1 MMKNN
6 LSMDIISACFSAD
19 KLSIAIVDTTGHYL
33 YVSPYW
39 MEMTG
44 IKSSDIIFH
53 KLFTYHMIPGSYF
66 DEVLHTKKPLFGQPL
81 MTPDTGGVVYANYY
95 PLFGEDHKLLGAMV
109 LTFLN
114 EQRVAMELSKK
125 VEDISGQLKTAQKYI
140 KDLEMEKYSIDQITG
155 KSECIKT
162 LKEEIRLAA
171 KNNSNV
177 LIEGESGSGKELVA
191 NAIHG
196 LSMRKDKRF
205 IRVNCS
211 AIPESLAESE
221 LFGYESGAFTGASKN
236 GKPGKFELADKGSLF
251 LDEIGQLP
259 LTTQPKLLRV
269 LQDHEVTRVGGTH
282 EVPIDARI
290 IAATNVSL
298 RQLVT
303 DGKFRLDLY
312 YRLNVFHIHVPP
324 LRDRKGDIPELIS
337 TLVARL
343 NRRLGT
349 NIHDIDAEVIT
360 RFKDYHWPGNIRE
373 LQNIL
378 EASIDRSNGHRLKIE
393 NLVPFDSFDYH
404 LDDVYNPVR
413 QTVIPGYLDLTAEQI
428 NAAIKNCGGNKTK
441 AAKMLGISRATLYN
455 KLKHSGNEI
464 MD

>member
-1 MMKNN
+1 
-6 LSMDIISACFSAD
+6 
-19 KLSIAIVDTTGHYL
+19 
-33 YVSPYW
+33 
-39 MEMTG
+39 
-44 IKSSDIIFH
+44 
-53 KLFTYHMIPGSYF
+53 
-66 DEVLHTKKPLFGQPL
+66 
-81 MTPDTGGVVYANYY
+81 
-95 PLFGEDHKLLGAMV
+95 MV
-109 LTFLN
+109 
-114 EQRVAMELSKK
+114 
-125 VEDISGQLKTAQKYI
+125 
-140 KDLEMEKYSIDQITG
+140 
-155 KSECIKT
+155 
-162 LKEEIRLAA
+162 
-171 KNNSNV
+171 
-177 LIEGESGSGKELVA
+177 
-191 NAIHG
+191 
-196 LSMRKDKRF
+196 
-205 IRVNCS
+205 
-211 AIPESLAESE
+211 
-221 LFGYESGAFTGASKN
+221 TGASKN

-282 EVPIDARI
+282 EVPIDTRI

-324 LRDRKGDIPELIS
+324 LRDRKSDIPELIS

-360 RFKDYHWPGNIRE
+360 RLKDYHWPGNIRE

-378 EASIDRSNGHRLKIE
+378 EASIDRSDGHRLKIE